1 MPTVALPVT
10 DLPAADRALRK
21 ATLWIS
27 RRLDGIGPGQ
37 HRSLR
42 LGEGVELADIREY
55 VPGDDVRSIDWNVTA
70 RTGHPHV
77 RVYEADRETSALV
90 VADRSASMAFGTAG
104 RTKEGLLRELIA
116 ALSVLILRRGDRLG
130 GLLFADRR
138 LQGVRMSSGRRAA
151 LRLLHAVAETL
162 PEEGSPSRM
171 DLALEEADRIA
182 RRRSLI
188 VVVSDLIDAGDWAMP
203 LRRLATRHE
212 VIVAEIRDPREDAL
226 PDVGLLVLE
235 DPETGRQIEVDTTR
249 AKVREAFAAAAEAQR
264 LRVAQEIA
272 ASGAAHLIVST
283 DRDWLADLLR
293 FLERRRRRRR

>member
-1 MPTVALPVT
+1 MPAVTLLVT

-27 RRLDGIGPGQ
+27 RRLDGVGPGQ

-104 RTKEGLLRELIA
+104 RTKEVLLRELIA

-130 GLLFADRR
+130 GLLFSDKR

-162 PEEGSPSRM
+162 PEEGAPSRM

-203 LRRLATRHE
+203 LRRLTSRHE

-264 LRVAQEIA
+264 VRVAQTIA
-272 ASGAAHLIVST
+272 ATGAAHVVVST

>member
-1 MPTVALPVT
+1 MPAVALPVT

-21 ATLWIS
+21 AQLWIA
-27 RRLDGIGPGQ
+27 RRLDGVGPGQ

-116 ALSVLILRRGDRLG
+116 ALAVLILRRGDRLG
-130 GLLFADRR
+130 GLLFAEQR
-138 LQGVRMSSGRRAA
+138 LAGVRMSSGRRAA
-151 LRLLHAVAETL
+151 LRLLHAVGETM
-162 PEEGSPSRM
+162 PEEGSRSRI

-188 VVVSDLIDAGDWAMP
+188 VVVSDFLDAGDWEQP
-203 LRRLATRHE
+203 LKRLTTRHE
-212 VIVAEIRDPREDAL
+212 VIAAEIRDPREDAL
-226 PDVGLLVLE
+226 PDVGVLMLE
-235 DPETGRQIEVDTTR
+235 DPETGRQLEVDTTKAR
-249 AKVREAFAAAAEAQR
+249 IRDGFAAAAASR
-264 LRVAQEIA
+264 RREIA
-272 ASGAAHLIVST
+272 QTITATGAAHLVVST

>member
-10 DLPAADRALRK
+10 DLPSADRALRK
-21 ATLWIS
+21 ATLWIA

-55 VPGDDVRSIDWNVTA
+55 VPGDDVRAIDWNVTA

-130 GLLFADRR
+130 GLLFADKR
-138 LQGVRMSSGRRAA
+138 LQTVRMSSGRRAA
-151 LRLLHAVAETL
+151 LRLLHAVGETM
-162 PEEGSPSRM
+162 PEERSRSRM
-171 DLALEEADRIA
+171 DLALEEAYRIA

-188 VVVSDLIDAGDWAMP
+188 VVVSDFIDAGDWAMP
-203 LRRLATRHE
+203 LRRLTTRHE

-226 PDVGLLVLE
+226 PDVGILVLE
-235 DPETGRQIEVDTTR
+235 DPETGRQFELDTTR
-249 AKVREAFAAAAEAQR
+249 AKVREAFAEAAVAQR
-264 LRVAQEIA
+264 ARVGQEIA
-272 ASGAAHLIVST
+272 ATGASHLVVST
-283 DRDWLADLLR
+283 DRDWLSDLLR